1 MTELIVHASSN
12 ILEPMVHEDKA
23 RKEFSK
29 RLALACKNAGLPPHG
44 QQAEIA
50 RKLGVTPKAVSK
62 WFNGETIPRRN
73 VLKELSSFLG
83 TASSYLLGDE
93 DEDRYLLEL
102 TARQRVLLELFDE
115 LPSSEADDLL
125 KTLEEK
131 KWMYRNLY
139 KELDEKK
146 KKRKAS

>member
-1 MTELIVHASSN
+1 
-12 ILEPMVHEDKA
+12 MVHEDKA

-29 RLALACKNAGLPPHG
+29 RLALACKNAGLQPHG

-50 RKLGVTPKAVSK
+50 RRLGVTPKAVSK

-73 VLKELSSFLG
+73 AMKELASFIG
-83 TASSYLLGDE
+83 TTTSYLLGDDDGGGGGE
-93 DEDRYLLEL
+93 LLEI
-102 TARQRVLLELFDE
+102 TPRQRILLELFDE
-115 LPSSEADDLL
+115 LPNSEADELL

-146 KKRKAS
+146 KKRKVS